1 MLTNI
6 PKPDSKFPYANKRK
20 NSKSATHTLKI
31 LQQTILNLSL
41 NLESARF
48 LRCVWPF
55 WNIFKRLKCQV
66 SLMDGIYVSNDETSL
81 WNEQKKLWNMIY
93 SYLYLYKAMKV
104 VLTSFESIINDISNK
119 SNRRSIIPVQS
130 AEAIGRITIH
140 NWIFKSICRVLL
152 FLSR

>member
-20 NSKSATHTLKI
+20 NSKSARHTFKI
-31 LQQTILNLSL
+31 LQQTILNLFL
-41 NLESARF
+41 NLESTRF

-93 SYLYLYKAMKV
+93 SYLYKAMKV
-104 VLTSFESIINDISNK
+104 VLTSFESIVNDISNK

-140 NWIFKSICRVLL
+140 NSIFKSICRVLL